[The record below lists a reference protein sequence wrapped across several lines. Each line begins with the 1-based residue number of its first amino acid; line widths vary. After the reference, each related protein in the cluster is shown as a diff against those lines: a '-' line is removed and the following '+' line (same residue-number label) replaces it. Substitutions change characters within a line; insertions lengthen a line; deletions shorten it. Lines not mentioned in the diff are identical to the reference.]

1 MKHKLLLAIFALTV
15 FVSAVAQADPP
26 VPICQ
31 TYTCSGSSG
40 N

>member
-1 MKHKLLLAIFALTV
+1 MKQKFLLAVFALTV
-15 FVSAVAQADPP
+15 FVSSVALADPP

-31 TYTCSGSSG
+31 TYTCSGSG